1 MRDEPSGQSMSD
13 WQNVFQ
19 ESPPDLPEYLRQWL
33 LDEGSL
39 TVKLQAICEGP
50 CKVNLLHQDEL
61 AIEKEEAELL
71 GLPVGSSAWVREV
84 ILQGRAED
92 WVYARTIIPPAAMT
106 GRLESLLT
114 CPNKPL
120 GDWLFK
126 EPAIPREELEIGRM
140 SADALGLGIA
150 TIDSQALLWA
160 RRSRFRLAAGG
171 ILIKEVFLPNFVAF
185 LTENQS
191 RDPRLSKRIV

>member
-1 MRDEPSGQSMSD
+1 MSD

-19 ESPPDLPEYLRQWL
+19 DSPPDLPEYLSQWL

-92 WVYARTIIPPAAMT
+92 WV
-106 GRLESLLT
+106 
-114 CPNKPL
+114 
-120 GDWLFK
+120 
-126 EPAIPREELEIGRM
+126 
-140 SADALGLGIA
+140 
-150 TIDSQALLWA
+150 
-160 RRSRFRLAAGG
+160 
-171 ILIKEVFLPNFVAF
+171 
-185 LTENQS
+185 
-191 RDPRLSKRIV
+191 